1 MASIPEDTVERA
13 GGVMSPNA
21 LDRLR
26 AAVAEADQDAET
38 ALREAIASQSDIGL
52 AAAKMLKH
60 AEDAHH
66 YARGL
71 SAALA
76 LVEGAN
82 QESCAEGPGRDGA
95 ALRGLLEG

>member
-38 ALREAIASQSDIGL
+38 ALREAIASQSDIGV
-52 AAAKMLKH
+52 AAKMLKH

-82 QESCAEGPGRDGA
+82 QESCAEGPGHDGA